1 MQTIDILVSTV
12 LGLIMFGVGLSLT
25 VEKFTNIIKHP
36 KAFSLALAS
45 QMIALP
51 LIAFFV
57 ATVANVSNETKVGL
71 VILAASPGGSTS
83 GFITHLFK
91 VDVALSIS
99 LTAINSF
106 LTLFSIPFVVNI
118 ALQHFMGQNTNIVLP
133 FWDTFVH
140 IFFIALIPAGLGV
153 AVHHRFPVWA
163 NRVKNPTKWV
173 MIILLAISF
182 TIKMFAGKSS
192 GGSGITLAQS
202 LTIIPS
208 ALTLNIACLIFGYLF
223 LKIFGFSHSTNLT
236 ASIESG
242 VHNTTLAFLIAGT
255 LLQNQEMVKPPLVY
269 AMFSF
274 WTALLWGFISSKI
287 AKHNINFFNP

>member
-12 LGLIMFGVGLSLT
+12 LALIMFGIGLSL
-25 VEKFTNIIKHP
+25 ELSDFSKIAKRP
-36 KAFSLALAS
+36 KAFLLALAS

-57 ATVANVSNETKVGL
+57 ASLFDIPNEIKVGL

-91 VDVALSIS
+91 ADVALSIS
-99 LTAINSF
+99 LTVINSF

-118 ALQHFMGQNTNIVLP
+118 ALRYFMGQSTDIVLP
-133 FWDTFVH
+133 FWDTFAH

-153 AVHHRFPVWA
+153 FVHHHFAVWA
-163 NRVKNPTKWV
+163 TRVKDPVKWI
-173 MIILLAISF
+173 MIVLLAFSF
-182 TIKMFAGKSS
+182 TIKIFAGKSS
-192 GGSGITLAQS
+192 GGSGITWAEGV
-202 LTIIPS
+202 TILPS
-208 ALTLNIACLIFGYLF
+208 ALTLNFLCLLFGYLF
-223 LKIFGFSHSTNLT
+223 LKSFGFSHTTNLT

-255 LLQNQEMVKPPLVY
+255 LLQNQDMIKPPLIY
-269 AMFSF
+269 AIFSF
-274 WTALLWGFISSKI
+274 WTALVWGFVTSKI
-287 AKHNINFFNP
+287 AKHEIHLF

>member
-12 LGLIMFGVGLSLT
+12 LGLIMFGIGLSLQ
-25 VEKFTNIIKHP
+25 VNDFAKIIKYP

-51 LIAFFV
+51 LISFLV
-57 ATVANVSNETKVGL
+57 ATVANVPNEIKVGL
-71 VILAASPGGSTS
+71 VILASSPGGSTS

-91 VDVALSIS
+91 ADVALSIS
-99 LTAINSF
+99 LTAINSI

-118 ALQHFMGQNTNIVLP
+118 ALQHFMGQSTDIVLP

-140 IFFIALIPAGLGV
+140 IFFIALVPAALGV
-153 AVHHRFPVWA
+153 AVNHHFPVWA
-163 NRVKNPTKWV
+163 NRAKNPTKWV
-173 MIILLAISF
+173 MIVLLAISF

-192 GGSGITLAQS
+192 GGSGITFDQS
-202 LTIIPS
+202 LAIIPS
-208 ALTLNIACLIFGYLF
+208 ALSLNIACLTFGYLF
-223 LKIFGFSHSTNLT
+223 LKTFGFSHSTNLT
-236 ASIESG
+236 AAIESG

-255 LLQNQEMVKPPLVY
+255 LLQNQEMVKTPLVY

-274 WTALLWGFISSKI
+274 WTALLFGFISSKLV
-287 AKHNINFFNP
+287 KHKINFR